1 VHPASLS
8 AAPGVLTASDLAPA
22 PLTPSG
28 DRPSIAVLAFQNMGG
43 DPAQEYFADGMVEAI
58 TTALSHIRWFS

>member
-1 VHPASLS
+1 MS
-8 AAPGVLTASDLAPA
+8 
-22 PLTPSG
+22 
-28 DRPSIAVLAFQNMGG
+28 G